1 MYINM
6 HNHHNMM
13 KVIRDPIHGYI
24 ELDEVALT
32 LVDTPV
38 MQRLRRIKQLGLTS
52 LVYPGANH
60 TRFEHSLGTY
70 HLANLL
76 ADCMS
81 KESESGKGVDGGTD
95 EGAGQT
101 ELRVAALLHDIG
113 HGPLS
118 HVTENIIREHTGRSH
133 EDVYQILKSNL
144 GEIFERYSI
153 SIPRVAKHIKGET
166 GFGAALNSDIDIDRM
181 DYLVRDAHY
190 TGVPLSVD
198 LVRLIH
204 EMRFLDGKLVIGS
217 GGIRAAESLLL
228 SRFLMH
234 PTVYYHHVT
243 RIAESMCVRAVECM
257 IEDGFDARMLHKM
270 DDQELFMQL
279 ESYPGY
285 PTEIADS
292 LRDRRLF
299 KRALYE
305 GFDAVGESVLG
316 HRKNVRRIEDEIA
329 SAAGVDPEYVLVDIP
344 KPPEIVETKANV
356 VIDQR
361 LKPLHEVSHIVSALG
376 HAQRDNW
383 RMGVYTPSEYRDVV
397 ATAAR
402 EFFGVRKH
410 KQFRLDELI
419 T

>member
-1 MYINM
+1 MHINM

-24 ELDEVALT
+24 ELDDLALSLT
-32 LVDTPV
+32 DTPI

-52 LVYPGANH
+52 LAYPGANH

-70 HLANLL
+70 HLANSLVS
-76 ADCMS
+76 CMDRGDG
-81 KESESGKGVDGGTD
+81 EAGGSGVPD
-95 EGAGQT
+95 EQI
-101 ELRVAALLHDIG
+101 ELRAAALLHDIG

-118 HVTENIIREHTGRSH
+118 HVTEKIIKTHTGRSH
-133 EDVYQILKSNL
+133 EDVYPLLKREFS
-144 GEIFERYSI
+144 EIFEEQSI
-153 SIPRVAKHIKGET
+153 SISMVAKHIKGET
-166 GFGAALNSDIDIDRM
+166 GIGAALNSEIDIDRM

-204 EMRFLDGKLVIGS
+204 EMKFLDGKLVIKS
-217 GGIRAAESLLL
+217 GGIKAAESLLL

-243 RIAESMCVRAVECM
+243 RIAESMCVRAIERM
-257 IEDGFDARMLHKM
+257 IEDGFDARTLHTM
-270 DDQELFMQL
+270 DDQDLFSQMGTYQ
-279 ESYPGY
+279 GY
-285 PTEIADS
+285 PTEIVDR

-305 GFDAVGESVLG
+305 GFDVVGEGVLK
-316 HRKNVRRIEDEIA
+316 HRRNVRRIEDEIA
-329 SAAGVDPEYVLVDIP
+329 SAAGIDPEYVLVDIP
-344 KPPEIVETKANV
+344 KPPEIVETKANI

-361 LKPLHEVSHIVSALG
+361 LKPLHEVSHLVSALG
-376 HAQRDNW
+376 HAQRDSW
-383 RMGVYTPSEYRDVV
+383 RMGVYTPAEYRDVV
-397 ATAAR
+397 AAAAR
-402 EFFGVRKH
+402 EFFGVKKH

>member
-1 MYINM
+1 MHINM

-24 ELDEVALT
+24 ELDDLALSLT
-32 LVDTPV
+32 DTPI

-52 LVYPGANH
+52 LAYPGANH

-70 HLANLL
+70 HLANSLVS
-76 ADCMS
+76 CMDRC
-81 KESESGKGVDGGTD
+81 DGGGGVPD
-95 EGAGQT
+95 EQI
-101 ELRVAALLHDIG
+101 ELRAAALLHDIG

-118 HVTENIIREHTGRSH
+118 HVTEKIIKTHTGRSH
-133 EDVYQILKSNL
+133 EDVYPILESNL
-144 GEIFERYSI
+144 GEIFDRYSI
-153 SIPRVAKHIKGET
+153 SISMVARHIKGET
-166 GFGAALNSDIDIDRM
+166 GIGAALNSEIDIDRM

-243 RIAESMCVRAVECM
+243 RIAESMCVRAIECM

-279 ESYPGY
+279 GSYPGY
-285 PTEIADS
+285 ATEISDS

-316 HRKNVRRIEDEIA
+316 HRRNVRRIEDEIA

-344 KPPEIVETKANV
+344 KPPEIVETGAFV
-356 VIDQR
+356 VIGQR
-361 LKPLHEVSHIVSALG
+361 LKPLHEVSHLVSALG
-376 HAQRDNW
+376 DAQRDNW

-397 ATAAR
+397 AAAAR
-402 EFFGVRKH
+402 GFFGVRKH

>member
-6 HNHHNMM
+6 HNHQSMM
-13 KVIRDPIHGYI
+13 KVVRDPIHGYI
-24 ELDEVALT
+24 ELDDLALS
-32 LVDTPV
+32 LIDTPI

-52 LVYPGANH
+52 LAYPGANH

-70 HLANLL
+70 HLANSL
-76 ADCMS
+76 AGCMGRCEGETGIGNVS
-81 KESESGKGVDGGTD
+81 D
-95 EGAGQT
+95 EQI

-118 HVTENIIREHTGRSH
+118 HVTENIIKEHTGRSH
-133 EDVYQILKSNL
+133 EDVYPILKSEFS
-144 GEIFERYSI
+144 EIFKEHSI
-153 SIPRVAKHIKGET
+153 SISMVARHIKGET
-166 GFGAALNSDIDIDRM
+166 GFGAALNSEIDIDRM

-217 GGIRAAESLLL
+217 GGVRAAESLLL

-243 RIAESMCVRAVECM
+243 RIAESMCVRAIEWM
-257 IEDGFDARMLHKM
+257 IGDGFDARMLHKM
-270 DDQELFMQL
+270 DDQDLFMQMGT
-279 ESYPGY
+279 YTGY
-285 PTEIADS
+285 PTEIAES
-292 LRDRRLF
+292 LRDRVLF

-305 GFDAVGESVLG
+305 GFDIVGEGVLKHRG
-316 HRKNVRRIEDEIA
+316 HVRRIEDEIA
-329 SAAGVDPEYVLVDIP
+329 ATARVDPEYVLVDIP
-344 KPPEIVETKANV
+344 KSPEIRETNANV
-356 VIDQR
+356 MVDQQ
-361 LKPLHEVSHIVSALG
+361 LKPLCEVSHLVSALG
-376 HAQRDNW
+376 AAQHDNW

-397 ATAAR
+397 AAAAR
-402 EFFGVRKH
+402 EFFSVMKH

>member
-1 MYINM
+1 
-6 HNHHNMM
+6 M

-24 ELDEVALT
+24 ELDEAALS

-81 KESESGKGVDGGTD
+81 KESGSDKEAEGGTDGGT
-95 EGAGQT
+95 GQT

-118 HVTENIIREHTGRSH
+118 HVTENIIREYTGRSH
-133 EDVYQILKSNL
+133 EDVYQILESNL
-144 GEIFERYSI
+144 GEIFDRYSI

-166 GFGAALNSDIDIDRM
+166 GFGAALNSEIDIDRM

-257 IEDGFDARMLHKM
+257 IEDGFDARMLHTM
-270 DDQELFMQL
+270 DDQELFTQL
-279 ESYPGY
+279 GLYPGY
-285 PTEIADS
+285 PAEIATS
-292 LRDRRLF
+292 LRNRRLF

-305 GFDAVGESVLG
+305 GFDAVGESVLS
-316 HRKNVRRIEDEIA
+316 HRRNVRRIEDEIA

-361 LKPLHEVSHIVSALG
+361 LKPLHEVSHLVSALG
-376 HAQRDNW
+376 DAQRDNW

-397 ATAAR
+397 STAAR

>member
-6 HNHHNMM
+6 HNHHSVM

-24 ELDEVALT
+24 ELDEAALS

-52 LVYPGANH
+52 FVYPGANH

-76 ADCMS
+76 MDCMG
-81 KESESGKGVDGGTD
+81 KESEYGKGVEGGTD
-95 EGAGQT
+95 VRAGKT

-118 HVTENIIREHTGRSH
+118 HVTENIIRKHTGRSH
-133 EDVYQILKSNL
+133 EDVYHILESNL
-144 GEIFERYSI
+144 GEIFDRYSI
-153 SIPRVAKHIKGET
+153 SISRVAKHIKGET
-166 GFGAALNSDIDIDRM
+166 GFGAALNSEIDIDRM

-204 EMRFLDGKLVIGS
+204 EMRFQDGKLVIGS

-228 SRFLMH
+228 SRFLMY

-243 RIAESMCVRAVECM
+243 RIAESMCVRAVERM
-257 IEDGFDARMLHKM
+257 IEDGFDARILHKM
-270 DDQELFMQL
+270 DDQELFMHL
-279 ESYPGY
+279 GSYPGY

-292 LRDRRLF
+292 LRNRRLF
-299 KRALYE
+299 KRAFYE
-305 GFDAVGESVLG
+305 GFDVVGESVLS
-316 HRKNVRRIEDEIA
+316 HRRNVRRVEDEIA

-344 KPPEIVETKANV
+344 KPPEIVESRAFV

-361 LKPLHEVSHIVSALG
+361 LNPLHEVSHLVSALG

-383 RMGVYTPSEYRDVV
+383 RMGVYTPSEYRGVV
-397 ATAAR
+397 AAAAR
-402 EFFGVRKH
+402 GFFGVRKH

>member
-1 MYINM
+1 
-6 HNHHNMM
+6 M
-13 KVIRDPIHGYI
+13 KVIRDTIHGYI
-24 ELDEVALT
+24 ELDETALS

-52 LVYPGANH
+52 FVYPGANH

-76 ADCMS
+76 ADCMG
-81 KESESGKGVDGGTD
+81 KESESGKGVEWGADG
-95 EGAGQT
+95 EGGQT

-118 HVTENIIREHTGRSH
+118 HVTENIIRKHTGRSH
-133 EDVYQILKSNL
+133 EDVYQIIKSNF

-153 SIPRVAKHIKGET
+153 SISRVARHIKGET
-166 GFGAALNSDIDIDRM
+166 GFSAALNSEIDIDRM

-228 SRFLMH
+228 SRFLMY

-257 IEDGFDARMLHKM
+257 IEDGFDARMLYMM
-270 DDQELFMQL
+270 DDQGLFTQL
-279 ESYPGY
+279 GSHQGY
-285 PTEIADS
+285 PSEIADS

-305 GFDAVGESVLG
+305 GFDAVGESVLS
-316 HRKNVRRIEDEIA
+316 HRRNVRRVEDEIA
-329 SAAGVDPEYVLVDIP
+329 SAAGIDPEYVLVDIP
-344 KPPEIVETKANV
+344 KPPEIVETKANI

-361 LKPLHEVSHIVSALG
+361 LKPLHEVSHLVSALG

-397 ATAAR
+397 AAAAK
-402 EFFGVRKH
+402 EFFGVQKH

>member
-1 MYINM
+1 M
-6 HNHHNMM
+6 HNPNNTM

-24 ELDEVALT
+24 ELDEAALA

-38 MQRLRRIKQLGLTS
+38 MQRLRRVKQLGLTS
-52 LVYPGANH
+52 FVYPGANH

-76 ADCMS
+76 TDCMD
-81 KESESGKGVDGGTD
+81 KESEPDIGMSGGTD
-95 EGAGQT
+95 GEAGLT

-118 HVTENIIREHTGRSH
+118 HVTENIIKEHTGRSH

-144 GEIFERYSI
+144 GEIFDRYSI
-153 SIPRVAKHIKGET
+153 SVSRVAKHIKGET
-166 GFGAALNSDIDIDRM
+166 GFGAALNSEIDIDRM

-204 EMRFLDGKLVIGS
+204 EMSFLDGKLVIES
-217 GGIRAAESLLL
+217 GGVRAAESLLL

-243 RIAESMCVRAVECM
+243 RIAESMCVRAIECM
-257 IEDGFDARMLHKM
+257 IGDGFDARMLHKM
-270 DDQELFMQL
+270 DDQELFMHL
-279 ESYPGY
+279 GSYPGY
-285 PTEIADS
+285 PKEIVDS
-292 LRDRRLF
+292 LHDRRLF

-316 HRKNVRRIEDEIA
+316 HRRNVRRIEDEIA

-344 KPPEIVETKANV
+344 KPPEIVESRAFV
-356 VIDQR
+356 VIDQQ
-361 LKPLHEVSHIVSALG
+361 LKPLHVVSHLVSALG

-397 ATAAR
+397 AAAAR
-402 EFFGVRKH
+402 KFFGVRKH